1 MIHHHSLLYSEKEDK
16 ERTDKL
22 EELKD
27 RFKGLVPDEELEE
40 YVRSELGSEFE
51 QDIEGRYKGS
61 IFSPKE
67 NSLWFSRTRAQ
78 IEPRHDYDLQTGA
91 IQSADDYKVLNAL
104 APFGQREM
112 SMSQQRE
119 KGSGK
124 VISNLTMSSCQVV
137 SRVAEVKM
145 LIMLDMLKL

>member
-1 MIHHHSLLYSEKEDK
+1 MKRGQGKD
-16 ERTDKL
+16 DKL

-67 NSLWFSRTRAQ
+67 TA
-78 IEPRHDYDLQTGA
+78 
-91 IQSADDYKVLNAL
+91 
-104 APFGQREM
+104 FGFQEL
-112 SMSQQRE
+112 
-119 KGSGK
+119 G
-124 VISNLTMSSCQVV
+124 
-137 SRVAEVKM
+137 
-145 LIMLDMLKL
+145 LK